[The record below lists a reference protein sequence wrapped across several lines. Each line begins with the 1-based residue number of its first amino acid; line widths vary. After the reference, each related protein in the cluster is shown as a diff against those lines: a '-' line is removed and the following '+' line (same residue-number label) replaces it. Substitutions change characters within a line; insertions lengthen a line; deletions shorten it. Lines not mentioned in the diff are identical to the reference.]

1 MNTKTTKFSKSG
13 ISNLPDDKPVVY
25 KIQTEG
31 GKNNYTGIAKRGRV
45 QERIAEHLPGS
56 KDSVPGAKVQIQ
68 QMNSIAEARKT
79 ESRIISR
86 SQPKHNK
93 QGK

>member
-1 MNTKTTKFSKSG
+1 MVAKTTKFSKSG
-13 ISNLPDDKPVVY
+13 IGNLPNDKPFVY
-25 KIQTEG
+25 KIQSKS

-45 QERIAEHLPGS
+45 QERIAEHLPGA
-56 KDSVPGAKVQIQ
+56 KDAVPGVKVKIQ
-68 QMNSIAEARKT
+68 QMNSIDDARKT

-86 SQPKHNK
+86 SKPKHNI